1 MLDKLIKLAND
12 LDQRGL
18 VKEAGK
24 VDEILATLTKLVD
37 GIKGSEDSEAGEDES
52 SEEPKAKEDEQVDF
66 DGESTNHFDL
76 CPGAVKAFKMLR
88 EQVKNEGVDEDSRE
102 VAIDALR
109 ATDELLGIEKQILKD
124 ESATKD
130 DLKKAIELSYEVA
143 YKAGV
148 LSEKLDSDLSSD
160 FEFLSMHIEAISSH
174 VGKEKE

>member
-37 GIKGSEDSEAGEDES
+37 GVKGSEDSEADEDES
-52 SEEPKAKEDEQVDF
+52 SEEPKAKKDKQVDF
-66 DGESTNHFDL
+66 DGESTIHFDL

-88 EQVKNEGVDEDSRE
+88 EQVKNEGVDEDSGE

-160 FEFLSMHIEAISSH
+160 FEFLSMHIEEISNH
-174 VGKEKE
+174 VGKEEE